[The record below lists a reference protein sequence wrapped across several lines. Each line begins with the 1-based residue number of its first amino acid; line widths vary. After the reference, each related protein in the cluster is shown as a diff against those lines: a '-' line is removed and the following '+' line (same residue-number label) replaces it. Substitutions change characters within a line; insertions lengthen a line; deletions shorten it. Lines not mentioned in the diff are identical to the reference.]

1 MVTFGFPKDFL
12 FVVGY
17 LPSND
22 AIYAQSSLLSEQ
34 NQLPRTSRNAEVVIA
49 KETSLG
55 YLVNNQ
61 FSVFR

>member
-22 AIYAQSSLLSEQ
+22 AIYVQSSLLGAKPIATDFKKRRARYCQ
-34 NQLPRTSRNAEVVIA
+34 RNFTID
-49 KETSLG
+49 
-55 YLVNNQ
+55 YPVNNQ